1 MILEKIVCS
10 IANDTEN
17 DPYLISDIKWLLMS
31 WWKGFWTVAEYLVTF
46 TLLKDVKL
54 ELHLAK

>member
-17 DPYLISDIKWLLMS
+17 DPYLIGDISVSELLQS
-31 WWKGFWTVAEYLVTF
+31 AS
-46 TLLKDVKL
+46 
-54 ELHLAK
+54 